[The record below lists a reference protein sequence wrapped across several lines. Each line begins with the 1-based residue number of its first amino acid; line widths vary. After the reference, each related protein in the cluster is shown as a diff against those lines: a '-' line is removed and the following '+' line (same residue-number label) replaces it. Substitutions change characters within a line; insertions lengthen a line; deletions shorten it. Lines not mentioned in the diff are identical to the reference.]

1 MELDQIATKKF
12 IEETEERM
20 MEFFLSQFELL
31 KQELRLQ
38 KLKTAI
44 EPRLTKKE
52 VMLLLNVK
60 SVTTNDKWERSGRI
74 TVEDWGEVG
83 KKRSPRYPKNQFDNW
98 NKKAA

>member
-20 MEFFLSQFELL
+20 KEFFLSEFEQF
-31 KQELRLQ
+31 KQEFRLQ

-52 VMLLLNVK
+52 VMVLLNVK
-60 SVTTNDKWERSGRI
+60 STTTIDKWERNGRLI
-74 TVEDWGEVG
+74 VEDWGDG
-83 KKRSPRYPKNQFDNW
+83 KKRVPRYPKNQFDNW
-98 NKKAA
+98 NKQAA